1 MADREY
7 DIVLFGVTGFTGKLA
22 CEHLLSKA
30 YPIRWAVCARSE
42 EKARSV
48 LTSIAPMN
56 PTRRL

>member
-42 EKARSV
+42 
-48 LTSIAPMN
+48 
-56 PTRRL
+56 